1 MSLMKTRQIM
11 VLTVLLGLWAA
22 PDGLTFYNPETGR
35 WPNRDPIRELGF
47 EALRAHYARKGKPTR
62 GDGDNLY
69 KFVENN
75 PISKWDYLGLAG
87 C

>member
-62 GDGDNLY
+62 GDGTTSTSLLRIILY
-69 KFVENN
+69 
-75 PISKWDYLGLAG
+75 PSGTTSA
-87 C
+87 